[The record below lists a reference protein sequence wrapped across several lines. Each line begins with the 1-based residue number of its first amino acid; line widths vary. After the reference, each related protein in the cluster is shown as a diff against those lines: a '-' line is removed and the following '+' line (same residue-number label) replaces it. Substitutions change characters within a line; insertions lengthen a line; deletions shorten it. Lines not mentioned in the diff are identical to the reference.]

1 MAQYVPVGIGCSG
14 LSLDMSLGGTVLTGG
29 GAAGAA
35 AGACAGAAASG
46 GAADAVCAGPPA
58 DSGA

>member
-14 LSLDMSLGGTVLTGG
+14 LSLDMSLGGTVMTGG

-46 GAADAVCAGPPA
+46 GAADAVCAGPP
-58 DSGA
+58 